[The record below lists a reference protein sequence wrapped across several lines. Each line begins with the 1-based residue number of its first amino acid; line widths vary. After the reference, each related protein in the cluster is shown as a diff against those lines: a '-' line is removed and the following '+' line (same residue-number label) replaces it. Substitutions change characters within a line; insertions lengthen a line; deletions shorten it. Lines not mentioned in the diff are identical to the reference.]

1 MHDIEARMIRNLYS
15 FGNTK
20 NAKLFTNIKEFPGLN
35 GPRKP
40 AGDVT
45 KFARGT
51 LTKAS

>member
-1 MHDIEARMIRNLYS
+1 MHDIEARMIKNLYS

-20 NAKLFTNIKEFPGLN
+20 NAKIFPHHKEFPGLN

-40 AGDVT
+40 AGDVLRL
-45 KFARGT
+45 ARGT